1 MKLHHSQNILK
12 MKRSHGLTIN
22 QNPLLSLKPTNN
34 WNPLNQHS
42 TLKMSHGMIA
52 DKPSHPHQKA
62 LEVDQSGVPDCAKKF
77 NPQII
82 TSLSPGRA
90 PAPKGGSNVT
100 EHWIRS
106 QTCHTN
112 LLIVYSLYIPISVYP
127 NHSCIFRNCTPAFLS
142 SALFKL
148 HILQLYQSYFLIQ
161 ESHYSN
167 VLNNHPNSDDTNH
180 PHLDA
185 NVSIT

>member
-1 MKLHHSQNILK
+1 MRLHHSQNILK

-22 QNPLLSLKPTNN
+22 QNPLLSSKPTNN

-100 EHWIRS
+100 EHWICS

-112 LLIVYSLYIPISVYP
+112 LLIVYSLYISSVFTLLTAVFSETVHLHFFHLHYL
-127 NHSCIFRNCTPAFLS
+127 SCIFSNCIRAIS
-142 SALFKL
+142 
-148 HILQLYQSYFLIQ
+148 
-161 ESHYSN
+161 
-167 VLNNHPNSDDTNH
+167 
-180 PHLDA
+180 
-185 NVSIT
+185 